1 MQLRHEGAVVSAF
14 LSRFELVVFLSLLP
28 CYHAGEKLL
37 SAVRHL
43 NTIMTSAEVAI
54 AMKE

>member
-28 CYHAGEKLL
+28 CYHAGKKLL